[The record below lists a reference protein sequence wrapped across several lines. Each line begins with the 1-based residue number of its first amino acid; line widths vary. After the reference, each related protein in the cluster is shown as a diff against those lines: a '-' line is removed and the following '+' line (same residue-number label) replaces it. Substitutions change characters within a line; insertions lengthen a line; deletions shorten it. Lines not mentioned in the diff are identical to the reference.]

1 MTDAPSAR
9 TTIAETLKL
18 RLPEDTYRIIAAATI
33 PDNVTRPTVLVWQE
47 NVRRH
52 DQIGHDR
59 VLVDVAVML
68 MVGNEDLEKAEAALE
83 DGLSDLIEAMRP
95 IDWAHWTDAE
105 RLTYGPPGGP
115 TFHAYRVTLSSLAKI
130 GS

>member
-9 TTIAETLKL
+9 TTIAETLKI

-33 PDNVTRPTVLVWQE
+33 PDNVIRPTVLVWQE
-47 NVRRH
+47 NVRRY

-59 VLVDVAVML
+59 VMVDVAVML
-68 MVGNEDLEKAEAALE
+68 IVGNEDLEKAEAALE
-83 DGLSDLIEAMRP
+83 DGLGDLIEALRP
-95 IDWAHWTDAE
+95 IDWAQWTDAE